1 MVFVNLDH
9 ITTLFPSVSI
19 VDLKKETGKKID
31 KKYAVKHSVLT
42 KRYIKIVF
50 KVPGTKNVRELC
62 LALYHF
68 CMHLPK
74 TFKNMFNY
82 AEFVLLKNFKIIL
95 TVTSTPAVCSQDFSF
110 SFVSVTLKIIFFSV
124 QRDS

>member
-9 ITTLFPSVSI
+9 ITTPFPSVSI
-19 VDLKKETGKKID
+19 VDLKKETGKKIN

-42 KRYIKIVF
+42 KRYIKIVL
-50 KVPGTKNVRELC
+50 KVPGTKNVGELC
-62 LALYHF
+62 LALYHS
-68 CMHLPK
+68 CLHLPK
-74 TFKNMFNY
+74 IFKNMFNY
-82 AEFVLLKNFKIIL
+82 ANLKNFKIIL

-110 SFVSVTLKIIFFSV
+110 SFVSVTLKIIFFLV